1 MIYAPPSIDGH
12 FIKRLAM
19 RIEATLLTGVT
30 IVTANSS
37 RSEKMPQPGRTNAH
51 VVLAKR
57 PTGWV
62 DESCFRIEDRE
73 EPSCG
78 AEDVIVQAVWLSLD
92 PYLRGRMNEEASYAP
107 SFEVGKPLASR
118 VVGRVLQSRNA
129 RFSEGDYVWG
139 FLNWAE
145 RTVLPRGEGLHLID
159 PALGRPTLAISALGM
174 PGLTA
179 WVGAMELGR
188 PQPGDTVYIS
198 SAAGAVGQLAG
209 QFARRAGARVVGS
222 AGSDEKVS
230 FVQTIC
236 RFHAA
241 FNYRT
246 RDMDEALR
254 ELCPNGIDVYFDNVG
269 GSTLEAA
276 LRHANAGAR
285 FPICGMISEYN
296 AVNESGIK
304 GMQAMF
310 AKRIAMT
317 GFMVSDH
324 VHKLAAYQ
332 ARVAPWLQAGEI
344 YFHED
349 IVQGLE
355 QAPSALI
362 GMMRGT
368 AIGKRLVQIVPQ

>member
-1 MIYAPPSIDGH
+1 
-12 FIKRLAM
+12 
-19 RIEATLLTGVT
+19 
-30 IVTANSS
+30 
-37 RSEKMPQPGRTNAH
+37 MPQPGHTNAH
-51 VVLAKR
+51 VLLAKR
-57 PTGWV
+57 PAGWV
-62 DESCFRIEDRE
+62 DESCFLIEHRE

-78 AEDVIVQAVWLSLD
+78 PEDVLVQAVWLSLD
-92 PYLRGRMNEEASYAP
+92 PYLRGRMNEKVAYAP
-107 SFEVGKPLASR
+107 PFEIGKPLASR
-118 VVGRVLQSRNA
+118 VVGRVLQSKNA
-129 RFSEGDYVWG
+129 RFSAGDYVWG

-145 RTVLPRGEGLHLID
+145 RSVLPRGEGLHLID
-159 PALGRPTLAISALGM
+159 PALGRPSLAISALGM

-179 WVGAMELGR
+179 WVGAIELGR

-209 QFARRAGARVVGS
+209 QFAKRAGARVVGS

-230 FVQTIC
+230 FVETLC
-236 RFHAA
+236 GFDAA
-241 FNYRT
+241 FNYKT
-246 RDMDEALR
+246 RGMDEALH

-269 GSTLEAA
+269 GTTLEAA
-276 LRHANAGAR
+276 LRHANVGAR

-296 AVNESGIK
+296 ATNESGIK

-332 ARVAPWLQAGEI
+332 KRTAAWLQAGEI

-349 IVQGLE
+349 IIQGLE
-355 QAPSALI
+355 QLPSALI
-362 GMMRGT
+362 SMMRGT
-368 AIGKRLVQIVPQ
+368 AIGKRLVQIAPQ